1 MLIIK
6 PHLTKFHGFLQT
18 VGGSSLYGTER
29 AKEPRAALGD
39 PRSPQVPGC
48 GSWAGPWGLA
58 PSKAHSSYLTS
69 QTNIHCRDQIN
80 TQKPHPML
88 RDVCL

>member
-18 VGGSSLYGTER
+18 AGGSSLYGTDR
-29 AKEPRAALGD
+29 AKKPRATLGG
-39 PRSPQVPGC
+39 PGSQQVPGC
-48 GSWAGPWGLA
+48 RSWAGPRGLTS
-58 PSKAHSSYLTS
+58 SKAHGSYLTS

-80 TQKPHPML
+80 T
-88 RDVCL
+88 